1 METNKEM
8 NRTSFLDT
16 RKAYEAPFMEIVEI
30 KVELGFQMSG
40 ASEAAPY
47 DPLKELIK

>member
-8 NRTSFLDT
+8 KET
-16 RKAYEAPFMEIVEI
+16 REVYEAPVMEIVEI

-40 ASEAAPY
+40 AGGVSPTSAPW
-47 DPLKELIK
+47 DPLSEIIR

>member
-8 NRTSFLDT
+8 KET
-16 RKAYEAPFMEIVEI
+16 REIYEAPVMEIVEI

-40 ASEAAPY
+40 ISPASAPF
-47 DPLKELIK
+47 DPLSEIIR

>member
-8 NRTSFLDT
+8 QETGGV
-16 RKAYEAPFMEIVEI
+16 YEAPVMEIVEV

-40 ASEAAPY
+40 VSPASAPW
-47 DPLKELIK
+47 DPLKEIID

>member
-8 NRTSFLDT
+8 KET
-16 RKAYEAPFMEIVEI
+16 KEVYEAPVMEIVEI

-40 ASEAAPY
+40 VSQASAPW
-47 DPLKELIK
+47 DPLSEIFR